1 MATARRPL
9 DVAVVGGGIGGLAA
23 ALALVR
29 SGLNAHVYEQAE
41 NWVGVG
47 AGVTL
52 GPNALRLLDRLGL
65 AQRLEAIA
73 AFPSGYAMRRGR
85 DGKVIFRTDGSGP
98 GRKTRSLT
106 FHRAQLLKVL
116 EQALPAERIHLDR
129 RCISV
134 EDEHGRPRVTFQDGS
149 TVEADVVVGADGIHS
164 VVRSTYYEDAPVFSG
179 TIAYR
184 GLVPMGRL
192 GALRDAG
199 THFRFWLAPRQH
211 FLTFPIARGSLMN
224 ML

>member
-1 MATARRPL
+1 VCAEKATARRPL

-129 RCISV
+129 RCIYDLLDGRRISRISQPLVAWRAALV
-134 EDEHGRPRVTFQDGS
+134 EAGQGGGRP
-149 TVEADVVVGADGIHS
+149 
-164 VVRSTYYEDAPVFSG
+164 P
-179 TIAYR
+179 
-184 GLVPMGRL
+184 PP
-192 GALRDAG
+192 AG
-199 THFRFWLAPRQH
+199 VQKC
-211 FLTFPIARGSLMN
+211 GG
-224 ML
+224 